1 MGDSMRELKRWI
13 SGLSRRRIYVML
25 LLLLQIIFIIY
36 VAVSGSKH
44 SIIINNIL
52 ITISVVVSLHI
63 VAKRDKGAYKLTW
76 VFLILLFPLFGGLFY
91 LLFKL
96 QSSTRKFSKELEQ
109 VGKYSKEFYLLPK
122 DNYKSAIAKIDEFRP
137 LVSYLHSFA
146 NFPIYTHSKTSFLSS
161 GEDFFDSLL
170 KSLEK
175 SEKYIFLEY
184 FIISEGI
191 MWNQILEILK
201 DKVRQGVEIRIIY
214 DDVGCFLGLSNN
226 YSSYLT
232 SLGIKSVAFNKFKP
246 FLTTVQNNRDHRKI
260 AVIDGKVA
268 FTGGINIADE
278 YINEKERFGHWKDS
292 SVKIE
297 GEAAWSFTLMFLE
310 LWSICKGEK
319 DNYLL
324 YYPWIK
330 EKCRTKKDG
339 FVQPYADSPMD
350 KENVGEHVYLHIIN
364 NAKRYLYINTPYLII
379 DDSMVSSLCLAA
391 KSGVDVRITV
401 PYVPDKKLIH
411 FTTRSYYRDL
421 IKAGVKIYEYEAGFI
436 HSKSFV
442 CDDIIATMGTTNL
455 DFRSLYLHFEC
466 GCCLY
471 DTKCIKD
478 MKEDFIET
486 LSRCKEI
493 TLEDCKGNIITRFIQ
508 DICRLF
514 APLM

>member
-1 MGDSMRELKRWI
+1 MQKTKKWFRDLF
-13 SGLSRRRIYVML
+13 RRRMFVMF
-25 LLLLQIIFIIY
+25 LLLLQILFIVY
-36 VAVSGSKH
+36 VAISGSKH
-44 SIIINNIL
+44 SIIINNLL
-52 ITISVVVSLHI
+52 ITISIVVALHI
-63 VAKRDKGAYKLTW
+63 VAQKNKGAYKLTW

-109 VGKYSKEFYLLPK
+109 VGKYSKDFYLLPK
-122 DNYKSAIAKIDEFRP
+122 DNYNGAIKKLDEFIP
-137 LVSYLHSFA
+137 LVSYLHNFA
-146 NFPIYTHSKTSFLSS
+146 NFPIYTNTTSSFLAS
-161 GEDFFDSLL
+161 GEDFFVSLL
-170 KSLEK
+170 KELENA
-175 SEKYIFLEY
+175 EKYIFLEY
-184 FIISEGI
+184 FIINEGV
-191 MWNQILEILK
+191 MWEKILQILK
-201 DKVRQGVEIRIIY
+201 DKVRQGVEVRIIY
-214 DDVGCFLGLSNN
+214 DDFGCFLGLPNN
-226 YSSYLT
+226 YSNYLL
-232 SLGIKSVAFNKFKP
+232 SFGIKCVAFNKFKP
-246 FLTTVQNNRDHRKI
+246 FLTTVQNNRDHRKLAI
-260 AVIDGKVA
+260 IDGKVA
-268 FTGGINIADE
+268 FTGGINLSDE

-292 SVKIE
+292 SVKVE

-324 YYPWIK
+324 YYPWND
-330 EKCRTKKDG
+330 EKCKIRKDG

-379 DDSMVSSLCLAA
+379 DDSMVSSLSLAA

-401 PYVPDKKLIH
+401 PYIADKKLIH

-421 IKAGVKIYEYEAGFI
+421 IKAGVKIYEYKAGFI

-442 CDDIIATMGTTNL
+442 CDDVIATMGTTNL

-471 DTKCIKD
+471 DVKCIKD
-478 MKEDFIET
+478 MKDDFIKT
-486 LSRCKEI
+486 LSGCKEI
-493 TLEDCKGNIITRFIQ
+493 TIEDCKGNIITRFIQ